1 MVKKTGLL
9 ISLIALL
16 MIAGTTVL
24 YKSYQNRVHETR
36 MKMALAAQARAALDV
51 RKQKAVGR
59 EFEELAIT
67 SQRRA
72 DAIAI
77 DNLRIEDR
85 IRQLEGRPA
94 KNRLAI
100 VQLESKWQYD
110 DLFKSWQDETSK
122 QLELLEKGD
131 PALSAAMQGPLEAL
145 LDAIDA
151 RRQANA
157 TGNEDAKKAAA
168 QAYGKARQE
177 EAAAAQRYE
186 EALRAQKA
194 TADQAEK

>member
-131 PALSAAMQGPLEAL
+131 PLS
-145 LDAIDA
+145 
-151 RRQANA
+151 RQRCKGHWKHYW
-157 TGNEDAKKAAA
+157 TP
-168 QAYGKARQE
+168 
-177 EAAAAQRYE
+177 
-186 EALRAQKA
+186 
-194 TADQAEK
+194 